1 MKKAI
6 HFLCP
11 AMAQMLLVCITAAV
25 LHAVTGV
32 DVTGYSS
39 PAGILVIAAGGLSTA
54 IWGTVY
60 QIRHNG
66 KTIKSILSDFFRF
79 RADIKGYL
87 LAAVFLLLDF
97 IPVIAGGHMAV
108 AWYRP
113 FMIFPTAI
121 LFGGVEEIGWRYTF
135 QPLLEEKLP
144 YVLSSLITFMCWGI
158 WHFMFFYIDGSL
170 SAVRPLPFLTGLL
183 INCFILSCIF
193 NYRRNLWLCAMT
205 HALINTGAQSIAN
218 DDTNIVLDIAA
229 KIVIIILA
237 AVIDKKSKA
246 PAEKLSHG
254 RQ

>member
-39 PAGILVIAAGGLSTA
+39 PAGILLIAAGGLSTA

-87 LAAVFLLLDF
+87 LATVFLLLDF

-121 LFGGVEEIGWRYTF
+121 
-135 QPLLEEKLP
+135 P
-144 YVLSSLITFMCWGI
+144 SSRCL
-158 WHFMFFYIDGSL
+158 
-170 SAVRPLPFLTGLL
+170 
-183 INCFILSCIF
+183 
-193 NYRRNLWLCAMT
+193 
-205 HALINTGAQSIAN
+205 
-218 DDTNIVLDIAA
+218 
-229 KIVIIILA
+229 
-237 AVIDKKSKA
+237 KKSCHMYY
-246 PAEKLSHG
+246 PRSSHSYAG
-254 RQ
+254 GYGISCSSILTAVCPQ